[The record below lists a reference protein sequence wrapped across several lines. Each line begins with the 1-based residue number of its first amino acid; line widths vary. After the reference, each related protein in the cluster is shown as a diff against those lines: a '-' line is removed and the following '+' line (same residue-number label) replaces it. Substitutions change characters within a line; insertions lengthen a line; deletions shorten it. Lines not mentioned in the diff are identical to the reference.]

1 MDKNQPIGIF
11 DSGVGGLTV
20 AKAITDLLPQES
32 FIYFGDTRHAPYGD
46 KSPQTIREYS
56 QRISRFLVSRNCKA
70 IVIACNSASATA
82 YRHLRA
88 DFPHIPIVN
97 VIDPAVNFI
106 AHSDAQK
113 VGIIATR
120 ATVRSKVYV
129 TRIKALNEKL
139 SVVQKAT
146 PLLAALIEEGFADT
160 EVSRGALAHY
170 LNHSSL
176 KKLSDLILGC
186 THYPL
191 LEREIADYLGP
202 EVRVL
207 NSAKLAALALQKLLK
222 EQDLLQEE
230 HCDSVQRFFV
240 SEKTPAFA
248 KIAKMFFGEQIRLE
262 EMFLRQ

>member
-1 MDKNQPIGIF
+1 MDKKQAIGIF

-56 QRISRFLVSRNCKA
+56 QRISRFLVSQNCKA
-70 IVIACNSASATA
+70 IVIACNSASAAA
-82 YRHLRA
+82 YEHLRD

-97 VIDPAVNFI
+97 VIDPAVDFI

-129 TRIKALNEKL
+129 TRIKALNENL

-146 PLLAALIEEGFADT
+146 PLLAALIEEGFTGT
-160 EVSRGALAHY
+160 EVSRGVLAHY
-170 LNHSSL
+170 LSHSSL

-222 EQDLLQEE
+222 EQDLLKEGNR
-230 HCDSVQRFFV
+230 DSSRRFFV

-248 KIAKMFFGEQIRLE
+248 KIAKMFFGEEIRLE

>member
-20 AKAITDLLPQES
+20 AKAITDLLPHES

-82 YRHLRA
+82 YRH
-88 DFPHIPIVN
+88 

-129 TRIKALNEKL
+129 TRIKALNENL

-230 HCDSVQRFFV
+230 HRDSVRRFFV